1 MRQTV
6 GRTRGNTATRRKKT
20 GRVPIVKH
28 TDTASSAAAGQM
40 RNAWFGRALL
50 EASVLVSVVLG
61 LLLAADAVAAA
72 WVVA

>member
-1 MRQTV
+1 M
-6 GRTRGNTATRRKKT
+6 
-20 GRVPIVKH
+20 KH